1 MSKIDHARILNAYLM
16 RIPLS
21 DMQAI
26 HEQNQKWINACL
38 HGSRTCM
45 KKNFAE
51 QLQCRAGF
59 YALVSNAINNLIE
72 HDIRYIEQVINEET
86 EGVTL

>member
-16 RIPLS
+16 RLPIS
-21 DMQAI
+21 DVEAI
-26 HEQNQKWINACL
+26 NEANKKWVNAYL
-38 HGSRTCM
+38 NG
-45 KKNFAE
+45 NNAE
-51 QLQCRAGF
+51 QMKCRAGF
-59 YALVSNAINNLIE
+59 YALVANATNNLIE